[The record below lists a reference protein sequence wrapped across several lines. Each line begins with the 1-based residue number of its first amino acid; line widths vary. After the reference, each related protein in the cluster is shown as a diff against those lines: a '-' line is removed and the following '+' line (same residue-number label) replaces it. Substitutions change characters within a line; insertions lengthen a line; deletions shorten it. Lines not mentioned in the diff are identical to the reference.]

1 MDDATNPV
9 HGSFLQALDAGP
21 VKNLINPIT
30 QHLGEA
36 LGYIGDILR
45 FYSHQ
50 NLAKVFTKW
59 AEGERGGKSLEEEE
73 FKRVM
78 PLLPLAAQ
86 VSDDE
91 LQDRWAT
98 LLESAAQ
105 GKEGFLPS
113 FGQTLSQMT
122 TEEARYLVRYF
133 KFASHPNHG
142 SPRNPD
148 PADSHIGFFYPEMEI
163 WETLDRDTQQ
173 KMRDHTQLMIQD
185 LERLGIFERSM
196 RQHKEGWY
204 GLSAYGMGFISAVF
218 PPEAAT

>member
-1 MDDATNPV
+1 MDDAINPV

-21 VKNLINPIT
+21 VKNLVNPIT

-36 LGYIGDILR
+36 LGYIGDIVR

-50 NLAKVFTKW
+50 NLAKVFKKW
-59 AEGERGGKSLEEEE
+59 AEAERGGKSLEEEE

-91 LQDRWAT
+91 LQDRWAA

-105 GKEGFLPS
+105 GKPGFLPS
-113 FGQTLSQMT
+113 YGQTLSQMT
-122 TEEARYLVRYF
+122 AEEARYLVRYF
-133 KFASHPNHG
+133 KFVSHPYHG
-142 SPRNPD
+142 SPLNPD
-148 PADSHIGFFYPEMEI
+148 PTNAHIGLFYPEMNT
-163 WETLDRDTQQ
+163 WQTLDRDTQQ
-173 KMRDHTQLMIQD
+173 EMQDHAQLVIQD

-196 RQHKEGWY
+196 RPHKEGWY
-204 GLSAYGMGFISAVF
+204 GLSAYGMGFIAAVF
-218 PPEAAT
+218 PKESST